1 MNEDRWNE
9 CELIEMNEIDMNEW
23 DEWDEEEWV
32 WMKENE
38 CE

>member
-9 CELIEMNEIDMNEW
+9 CELIEMNEIDVN
-23 DEWDEEEWV
+23 EWDEEEWV

>member
-9 CELIEMNEIDMNEW
+9 CELIEMNEIDVNEW